1 MANFHI
7 DLEHDLSLIDS
18 IPGIEEVPKDR
29 WEMYVNHLG
38 PLAVKQ
44 SKDGSFDLTLFW
56 KSKVSALPELFK
68 LASCYTT
75 TTIGSYDVER
85 SFSAYSEILDQKRRS
100 FDQSTIII
108 L

>member
-1 MANFHI
+1 
-7 DLEHDLSLIDS
+7 
-18 IPGIEEVPKDR
+18 
-29 WEMYVNHLG
+29 MYVNHLG

-44 SKDGSFDLTLFW
+44 SKDASFDLTLFW
-56 KSKVSALPELFK
+56 KSKASALPELFK

-75 TTIGSYDVER
+75 KTIGSYDVER

-100 FDQSTIII
+100 LDQSTVII

>member
-18 IPGIEEVPKDR
+18 IPGIEEVPKDE
-29 WEMYVNHLG
+29 WQMYVNHLG

-56 KSKVSALPELFK
+56 MSKASALPELR

-75 TTIGSYDVER
+75 TTIGSYDVKQ

-100 FDQSTIII
+100 LDQSTIII

>member
-18 IPGIEEVPKDR
+18 IPGIEEVPKDE
-29 WEMYVNHLG
+29 WQMYVNHLG

-44 SKDGSFDLTLFW
+44 SKDASFDLTLFW
-56 KSKVSALPELFK
+56 KSKASALPELFK

-75 TTIGSYDVER
+75 KTIGSYDVER

-100 FDQSTIII
+100 LDQSTIII